1 MVLSFLKVNIQTSTE
16 GALNRECSSLQSI
29 SGHSRPVY
37 SACIAGFGID
47 TAIAVRP
54 QVQKV
59 LCGNINPQFG
69 KSYFA
74 CRLPRQVVTQ
84 SDITQ
89 RDKSGILNLIVGQ

>member
-59 LCGNINPQFG
+59 LCGNITRNLESPTMRAAFLG
-69 KSYFA
+69 KS
-74 CRLPRQVVTQ
+74 
-84 SDITQ
+84 
-89 RDKSGILNLIVGQ
+89 